1 MSTILGNPITLGGG
15 GGSSGAALNI
25 DFGTTPPSDTSKLW
39 VPLASKPDA
48 VECSPV
54 IQYGSEYLTTLENGA
69 KSLTNV
75 ASAVIGSKIYSFS
88 MQSVSSMST
97 LNEYFHVYDIETRE
111 LTHIE
116 LTSISYGSGG
126 NVRECYGSTPV
137 AYENSIYLIG
147 GVIRLND
154 GSSTSYVRNGIFKFT
169 PDTNTFEQVAT
180 LASYI
185 NTSDEDGLYTPCACV
200 YDNTIYIFGGGLKGY
215 SNKTNVIQTFEINSR
230 VTNTLSTTL
239 PYYLSESRACRIGDS
254 IYIFGGKGGSS
265 STSTAST
272 KYVIKYEVTNDS
284 ITSEALLPNSLY
296 CVNPISYG
304 QYAYLFGGNDANTI
318 IRFDSLTNTVE
329 TLSYTL
335 PVKGGCAAGL
345 YNNVVYIYGIYY
357 KSNMIG
363 GGSFLSYVS
372 LFTINTPLSHGNLF
386 LQEDIGYSGLWNAI
400 NDNNFVL
407 KAKIIN
413 AYLGDSNNIAQLTD
427 AYLYDSDSATWKSLD
442 GVSMTADML
451 AALATLGV
459 T

>member
-15 GGSSGAALNI
+15 SAKLNI

-39 VPLASKPDA
+39 VPLANKPDA

-54 IQYGSEYLTTLENGA
+54 IQYGSEYLTTLESGA
-69 KSLTNV
+69 TSLTNV
-75 ASAVIGSKIYSFS
+75 ASATIGNKIYSFS
-88 MQSVSSMST
+88 MEST
-97 LNEYFHVYDIETRE
+97 KNFYEYFHVYDIETRE
-111 LTHIE
+111 LTHIK

-126 NVRECYGSTPV
+126 NVKRCYGATPV

-147 GVIRLND
+147 GVIMLND
-154 GSSTSYVRNGIFKFT
+154 GRSNSFVKNGIFKLT
-169 PDTNTFEQVAT
+169 PDTSTIEQVAT

-185 NTSDEDGLYTPCACV
+185 KVSDESGLYTPCACV
-200 YDNTIYIFGGGLKGY
+200 YDNTIYIFGGGLSSY
-215 SNKTNVIQTFEINSR
+215 TNKTNVIQTFEINSGA
-230 VTNTLSTTL
+230 TNTLSTTL
-239 PYYLSESRACRIGDS
+239 PYYLSESSACRIGDS

-265 STSTAST
+265 NTSTGAT
-272 KYVIKYEVTNDS
+272 KYVIKYEVANDS
-284 ITSEALLPNSLY
+284 ITSEQLLPNSLY

-304 QYAYLFGGNDANTI
+304 QYAYLFGGNGANTI

-345 YNNVVYIYGIYY
+345 YNNAVYIYGTYCKI
-357 KSNMIG
+357 SLIG
-363 GGSFLSYVS
+363 EVSFLSYVS
-372 LFTINTPLSHGNLF
+372 LFTINTPLSHGKLF

-400 NDNNFVL
+400 NDNNFVF

-427 AYLYDSDSATWKSLD
+427 AYLYDSNSATWKSLD

-451 AALATLGV
+451 EALATLGV

>member
-1 MSTILGNPITLGGG
+1 MSTILGNPIMLGGG
-15 GGSSGAALNI
+15 DGDASLNI

-39 VPLASKPDA
+39 VPLGSKPDA

-54 IQYGSEYLTTLENGA
+54 IQYGSEYLTTLESGTT
-69 KSLTNV
+69 SLTNV
-75 ASAVIGSKIYSFS
+75 ASATIGSKIYSFS
-88 MQSVSSMST
+88 MEST
-97 LNEYFHVYDIETRE
+97 APFYEYFHVYDIETRE
-111 LTHIE
+111 LTHIN

-126 NVRECYGSTPV
+126 NVMRCHGATPV
-137 AYENSIYLIG
+137 SYGNSIYLIG
-147 GVIRLND
+147 GVLRLND
-154 GSSTSYVRNGIFKFT
+154 GSSTSFVKNGIFKFT

-185 NTSDEDGLYTPCACV
+185 KASDESGLYTPCACV
-200 YDNTIYIFGGGLKGY
+200 YDNTIYIFGGGLSSY

-230 VTNTLSTTL
+230 ATNTLSTTL
-239 PYYLSESRACRIGDS
+239 PYYLSESSACRIGDS

-265 STSTAST
+265 STSTGAT
-272 KYVIKYEVTNDS
+272 KYVIKYEVANDS
-284 ITSEALLPNSLY
+284 ITSEELLPNSLY

-304 QYAYLFGGNDANTI
+304 QYAYLFGGNNANTI

-345 YNNVVYIYGIYY
+345 YNNAVYIYGTYY
-357 KSNMIG
+357 KSNIT

-372 LFTINTPLSHGNLF
+372 LFTINTPLSHGKLF
-386 LQEDIGYSGLWNAI
+386 LQEDIGYSGLWTAI
-400 NDNNFVL
+400 NNNNFVF
-407 KAKIIN
+407 KVKIIN
-413 AYLGDSNNIAQLTD
+413 AYLGNSNNIAQLTD

-451 AALATLGV
+451 EALATLGV
-459 T
+459 N

>member
-1 MSTILGNPITLGGG
+1 MSILGNPITLGGG
-15 GGSSGAALNI
+15 GAKLNI

-39 VPLASKPDA
+39 VPLGSKPNA

-54 IQYGSEYLTTLENGA
+54 IQYGSEYLTTLESGA
-69 KSLTNV
+69 TKLTNV
-75 ASAVIGSKIYSFS
+75 ASATIGSKIYSFS
-88 MQSVSSMST
+88 MENASSMST

-116 LTSISYGSGG
+116 LNSISYGSGG
-126 NVRECYGSTPV
+126 HAIECHGASPVTYG
-137 AYENSIYLIG
+137 NSIYLVG
-147 GVIRLND
+147 GTIRVTD
-154 GSSTSYVRNGIFKFT
+154 GSKTSYVRNGIFKFT
-169 PDTNTFEQVAT
+169 PDTSTIEQVAT
-180 LASYI
+180 LDSYI
-185 NTSDEDGLYTPCACV
+185 KGSDESGLYTPCACV
-200 YDNTIYIFGGGLKGY
+200 YDNTIYIFGGGLKSY
-215 SNKTNVIQTFEINSR
+215 SNKINAIQTFEINSGATK
-230 VTNTLSTTL
+230 TNTLSTTL
-239 PYYLSESRACRIGDS
+239 PYYLSGSSACRIGDS

-265 STSTAST
+265 NTSNSAT
-272 KYVIKYEVTNDS
+272 KYIIKYEVANDS
-284 ITSEALLPNSLY
+284 ITSEQLLPNSLY
-296 CVNPISYG
+296 FVNPISYG
-304 QYAYLFGGNDANTI
+304 QYAYLFGGNGANTI

-335 PVKGGCAAGL
+335 PANGGCAASL
-345 YNNVVYIYGIYY
+345 YNNAVYIYGIYY
-357 KSNMIG
+357 KSNMMG

-400 NDNNFVL
+400 NDNNFVF

-427 AYLYDSDSATWKSLD
+427 AYLYDSVSATWKSLD

-451 AALATLGV
+451 NALATLGV

>member
-1 MSTILGNPITLGGG
+1 MSTILGNPIMLGGG
-15 GGSSGAALNI
+15 GGDASLNI

-39 VPLASKPDA
+39 VPLANKPDA
-48 VECSPV
+48 IECSPA
-54 IQYGSEYLTTLENGA
+54 IQYGSEYLTTLESGA
-69 KSLTNV
+69 TTLKNI
-75 ASAVIGSKIYSFS
+75 ASATIGSKIYGFS
-88 MQSVSSMST
+88 MQGGSGMQREQ
-97 LNEYFHVYDIETRE
+97 EYFHVYDIETRE
-111 LTHIE
+111 LTHIK

-126 NVRECYGSTPV
+126 NVVECHGSTPV

-147 GVIRLND
+147 GKLRLND
-154 GSSTSYVRNGIFKFT
+154 GSSSSYVRNGIFKFT
-169 PDTNTFEQVAT
+169 PDTSTIEQVAT

-185 NTSDEDGLYTPCACV
+185 NTSDESGLYAPCACV
-200 YDNTIYIFGGGLKGY
+200 YDNTIYIFGGGLSSY
-215 SNKTNVIQTFEINSR
+215 SNKTNAIQTFEINSR
-230 VTNTLSTTL
+230 ATNTLSTTL

-265 STSTAST
+265 STSGSAT
-272 KYVIKYEVTNDS
+272 KYIIKYEVANDS

-335 PVKGGCAAGL
+335 PVNGGCAAGL
-345 YNNVVYIYGIYY
+345 YNNAVYIYGTYY
-357 KSNMIG
+357 KSNITS
-363 GGSFLSYVS
+363 GSFLSYVS
-372 LFTINTPLSHGNLF
+372 LFTINTPLSHGKLF

-400 NDNNFVL
+400 NDNNFVF

-413 AYLGDSNNIAQLTD
+413 AYLGNSNNIAQLTD
-427 AYLYDSDSATWKSLD
+427 VYLYDSDSATWKSLD

-451 AALATLGV
+451 EALATLGV

>member
-1 MSTILGNPITLGGG
+1 MSAIIGNAITIGGD
-15 GGSSGAALNI
+15 GAKLNI

-39 VPLASKPDA
+39 VPLANKPNA

-54 IQYGSEYLTTLENGA
+54 IQYGSEYLTNLESGA
-69 KSLTNV
+69 TSLTNV
-75 ASAVIGSKIYSFS
+75 ASATIGSKIYSFS
-88 MQSVSSMST
+88 MEST
-97 LNEYFHVYDIETRE
+97 KTFYEYFHVYDIETRE
-111 LTHIE
+111 LTHIK

-126 NVRECYGSTPV
+126 NVMECHGATPV
-137 AYENSIYLIG
+137 AYGNSIYLIG
-147 GVIRLND
+147 GVIRLNN
-154 GSSTSYVRNGIFKFT
+154 GSSTSFVKNGIFKFT
-169 PDTNTFEQVAT
+169 PDTSTIEQVAT

-185 NTSDEDGLYTPCACV
+185 KASDESGLYTPCACV
-200 YDNTIYIFGGGLKGY
+200 YDNTIYIFGGGLSSY
-215 SNKTNVIQTFEINSR
+215 TNKTNVIQTFEINSGA
-230 VTNTLSTTL
+230 TNKLSTTL
-239 PYYLSESRACRIGDS
+239 PYYLSESSACRIGDS

-265 STSTAST
+265 NTSTGAT
-272 KYVIKYEVTNDS
+272 KYVIKYEVANDS
-284 ITSEALLPNSLY
+284 ITSEQLLPNSLY

-304 QYAYLFGGNDANTI
+304 QYAYLFGGDGANTI

-335 PVKGGCAAGL
+335 PVNGGCAAGL
-345 YNNVVYIYGIYY
+345 YNNAVYIYGTYY
-357 KSNMIG
+357 KSALIS
-363 GGSFLSYVS
+363 GSFLSYVS

-400 NDNNFVL
+400 NDNNFVF

-413 AYLGDSNNIAQLTD
+413 AYLGNSNNIAQLTD
-427 AYLYDSDSATWKSLD
+427 AYLYDSDSTTWKSLD

>member
-1 MSTILGNPITLGGG
+1 MSTILGNPITLGG
-15 GGSSGAALNI
+15 GAALNI

-39 VPLASKPDA
+39 VPLGSKPNA

-54 IQYGSEYLTTLENGA
+54 IQYGSEYLTTLESGTT
-69 KSLTNV
+69 KLTNV
-75 ASAVIGSKIYSFS
+75 ASATIGSKIYGFL
-88 MQSVSSMST
+88 MQGGSAMQRDQ
-97 LNEYFHVYDIETRE
+97 EYFHVYDIETRE
-111 LTHIE
+111 LTHIKFN
-116 LTSISYGSGG
+116 SISYGSGG
-126 NVRECYGSTPV
+126 HVVECQGSTPV

-147 GVIRLND
+147 GKLRLNN
-154 GSSTSYVRNGIFKFT
+154 GSKTLYVRNGIFKFT

-200 YDNTIYIFGGGLKGY
+200 YDNTIYIFGGGLQSY
-215 SNKTNVIQTFEINSR
+215 SNKTNVIQTFEINSG

-239 PYYLSESRACRIGDS
+239 PYYLSNSSACRIGDS
-254 IYIFGGKGGSS
+254 IYIFGGNGGSS
-265 STSTAST
+265 KTSTGAT

-304 QYAYLFGGNDANTI
+304 QYAYLFGGNGANTI
-318 IRFDSLTNTVE
+318 MRFDSLTNTVE

-335 PVKGGCAAGL
+335 PVNGGCAAGL
-345 YNNVVYIYGIYY
+345 YNNAVYIYGIYY
-357 KSNMIG
+357 KSALTG
-363 GGSFLSYVS
+363 EGSFLSYVS
-372 LFTINTPLSHGNLF
+372 LFTINTPLSYGNLF

-400 NDNNFVL
+400 NDNNFVF

>member
-15 GGSSGAALNI
+15 GVALNI
-25 DFGTTPPSDTSKLW
+25 DFGTTQPSDTSKLW
-39 VPLASKPDA
+39 VPLGSKPNA

-54 IQYGSEYLTTLENGA
+54 IQYGSEYLTNLESGATTLKNI
-69 KSLTNV
+69 
-75 ASAVIGSKIYSFS
+75 ASATIGSKIYGFS
-88 MQSVSSMST
+88 MQSTSSMQRDQ
-97 LNEYFHVYDIETRE
+97 EYFHVYDIETRE
-111 LTHIE
+111 LTHIK

-126 NVRECYGSTPV
+126 SVKECHGATPV
-137 AYENSIYLIG
+137 AYGNSIYLIG
-147 GVIRLND
+147 GAIRLTD

-169 PDTNTFEQVAT
+169 PDTSTIEQVAT

-185 NTSDEDGLYTPCACV
+185 KGSDESGLYTPCACV
-200 YDNTIYIFGGGLKGY
+200 YDNTIYIFGGGLRSY
-215 SNKTNVIQTFEINSR
+215 SNKTNVIQTFEINSGA
-230 VTNTLSTTL
+230 TNTLSTTL

-265 STSTAST
+265 NTSGSAT

-304 QYAYLFGGNDANTI
+304 QYAYLFGGNGANTI

-335 PVKGGCAAGL
+335 PVNGGCAAGL
-345 YNNVVYIYGIYY
+345 YNNAVYIYGTYY
-357 KSNMIG
+357 QPTMIG
-363 GGSFLSYVS
+363 EGSFLSYVS

-400 NDNNFVL
+400 NDNNFVF

-413 AYLGDSNNIAQLTD
+413 AYLGDSNNLAQLTD

>member
-15 GGSSGAALNI
+15 GAKLNI

-39 VPLASKPDA
+39 VPLGSKPNA

-54 IQYGSEYLTTLENGA
+54 IQYGSEYLTTLESGA
-69 KSLTNV
+69 TTLKNI
-75 ASAVIGSKIYSFS
+75 ASATIGSKIYGFS
-88 MQSVSSMST
+88 MQSASSMQRDQ
-97 LNEYFHVYDIETRE
+97 EYFHVYDIETRE
-111 LTHIE
+111 LTHIK

-126 NVRECYGSTPV
+126 NVVECQGSTPV

-147 GVIRLND
+147 GKLRLSD
-154 GSSTSYVRNGIFKFT
+154 GSSSSYVRNGIFKFT

-185 NTSDEDGLYTPCACV
+185 KGSDESGLYTPCACV
-200 YDNTIYIFGGGLKGY
+200 YDNTIYIFGGGLQNY
-215 SNKTNVIQTFEINSR
+215 SNKTNAIQTFEINSR

-239 PYYLSESRACRIGDS
+239 PYYLSNSSACRIGDS

-265 STSTAST
+265 NTSNGVT
-272 KYVIKYEVTNDS
+272 KYIIKYEVANGS

-335 PVKGGCAAGL
+335 PVKGGCAASL
-345 YNNVVYIYGIYY
+345 YNNAVYIYGTYC
-357 KSNMIG
+357 KSTMIG
-363 GGSFLSYVS
+363 EGSFLSYVS

-400 NDNNFVL
+400 NDNNFVF

-413 AYLGDSNNIAQLTD
+413 AYLGDSNNIAQLKD
-427 AYLYDSDSATWKSLD
+427 AYLYDSGSATWKSLD

-451 AALATLGV
+451 EALATLGV

>member
-1 MSTILGNPITLGGG
+1 MSTILGNPITLDGG
-15 GGSSGAALNI
+15 AKLNI
-25 DFGTTPPSDTSKLW
+25 DYGGSPPSDTSKLW
-39 VPLASKPDA
+39 VPLGSKPSA
-48 VECSPV
+48 VECSPA
-54 IQYGSEYLTTLENGA
+54 IQYGSEYLTTLESGA
-69 KSLTNV
+69 KSLTNI
-75 ASAVIGSKIYSFS
+75 ASATIGSKIYGFS
-88 MQSVSSMST
+88 MKST
-97 LNEYFHVYDIETRE
+97 SGTQKDQEYFHVYDIETRE
-111 LTHIE
+111 LTHIK

-126 NVRECYGSTPV
+126 NVRECHGATPV

-147 GVIRLND
+147 GKLRLND
-154 GSSTSYVRNGIFKFT
+154 GSSSSYVRNGIFKFT

-185 NTSDEDGLYTPCACV
+185 KGSDESGLYTPCACV
-200 YDNTIYIFGGGLKGY
+200 YDNTIYIFGGGLQSY
-215 SNKTNVIQTFEINSR
+215 SNKTNAIQTFEINSR

-239 PYYLSESRACRIGDS
+239 PYYLSNSSACRIGDS
-254 IYIFGGKGGSS
+254 IYIFGGNGGSS
-265 STSTAST
+265 NTSTGAT
-272 KYVIKYEVTNDS
+272 KYIIKYEVANDS

-304 QYAYLFGGNDANTI
+304 QYAYLFGGNNANTI

-345 YNNVVYIYGIYY
+345 YNNAVYIYGTYC
-357 KSNMIG
+357 KPSMTG
-363 GGSFLSYVS
+363 EGSFLSYVS
-372 LFTINTPLSHGNLF
+372 LFTINTPLSHGKLF

-400 NDNNFVL
+400 NGNNFVL
-407 KAKIIN
+407 KVKIIN
-413 AYLGDSNNIAQLTD
+413 AYLGNSNNIAQLTD

-451 AALATLGV
+451 AALETLGV

>member
-15 GGSSGAALNI
+15 GAKLNI

-39 VPLASKPDA
+39 VPLGSKPNA

-54 IQYGSEYLTTLENGA
+54 IQYGSEYLTTLESGTT
-69 KSLTNV
+69 SLTNV
-75 ASAVIGSKIYSFS
+75 ASATIGSKIYSFS
-88 MQSVSSMST
+88 MESASSMST

-111 LTHIE
+111 LTHIK
-116 LTSISYGSGG
+116 LNSISYGSGG
-126 NVRECYGSTPV
+126 HAIECHGASPV
-137 AYENSIYLIG
+137 AYGNSIYLIG
-147 GVIRLND
+147 GSIRINN
-154 GSSTSYVRNGIFKFT
+154 GSSSSYVRNGIFKFT
-169 PDTNTFEQVAT
+169 PDTSTIEQVAT

-185 NTSDEDGLYTPCACV
+185 KGSDESGLYTPCACV

-215 SNKTNVIQTFEINSR
+215 SNKTNVIQTFEINSGA
-230 VTNTLSTTL
+230 TNKLSTTL
-239 PYYLSESRACRIGDS
+239 PYYLSGSSACRIGDS

-265 STSTAST
+265 NTSTGAT
-272 KYVIKYEVTNDS
+272 KYVIKYEVENDS
-284 ITSEALLPNSLY
+284 ITSEALLPNSLS

-304 QYAYLFGGNDANTI
+304 QYAYLFGGNGANTI

-335 PVKGGCAAGL
+335 PVNGGCAAGL

-357 KSNMIG
+357 KSNMMG

-386 LQEDIGYSGLWNAI
+386 LQEDIGYSGLWNAV
-400 NDNNFVL
+400 NDNNFVF
-407 KAKIIN
+407 KVKIIN

-451 AALATLGV
+451 TALATLGV